1 MRHIKR
7 MLWVIPVGFIG
18 LGLLGQGLMAIGVIP
33 ETPDPKPTNVARQK
47 PNPKSTVKEEARFVG
62 TFIRW
67 APATPATGTFYFMVE
82 NNGNKAGKFSCFL
95 YMSDLSGH
103 YKGYTTVEIN
113 NDLSLEDSYIGAE
126 PIVITNNGSLFVD
139 QGYLDCK
146 TK

>member
-33 ETPDPKPTNVARQK
+33 ETPDTRPATEVTQKATPKP
-47 PNPKSTVKEEARFVG
+47 TVKEEARFVG

-67 APATPATGTFYFMVE
+67 APASPATGTFYFMVE

-113 NDLSLEDSYIGAE
+113 NDLSLEYSYIGAE

-139 QGYLDCK
+139 QGSLDCK